1 MCVVSCRRA
10 ATVLRVEGDTVR
22 KQYDFSKAV
31 RGAVLAVPVGTTR
44 ITIRLDDDAI
54 AGNLPAAANGCAAVL
69 TGQASTSTALG
80 STGAMKW

>member
-1 MCVVSCRRA
+1 M
-10 ATVLRVEGDTVR
+10 L
-22 KQYDFSKAV
+22 Y
-31 RGAVLAVPVGTTR
+31 VPPGKTR